1 MIIFETPIFTEQ
13 IQDIMEDDDYAD
25 LQRTLCQDPASGDL
39 IKGTGG
45 LRKIRWASSG
55 RGKRGGAR
63 IIYYWLNQEDQIYM
77 LFAYPK
83 NKQIDLTEAQKK
95 ILMHL
100 VTKELSK

>member
-25 LQRTLCQDPASGDL
+25 LQRVLCQNPAAGDL

-45 LRKIRWASSG
+45 LRKIRWVASG

-63 IIYYWLNQEDQIYM
+63 VIYYWMHQEDQIFM
-77 LFAYPK
+77 LFVYPK

-95 ILMHL
+95 VLMHL
-100 VTKELSK
+100 VTKELSQ